1 MRRGKQVDLSQ
12 TLKAGT
18 ILNLTQGQ
26 YSDYTFDGPF
36 RVLKDFVK
44 QDAYDAFLTAMA
56 IKYPSG
62 SGEDDYEARSI
73 NNFVAFLS
81 TSGFVT
87 PVEGAE
93 SWYLGGY
100 ALFDRD

>member
-1 MRRGKQVDLSQ
+1 MRKGKQVDLSQ

-56 IKYPSG
+56 IKYP
-62 SGEDDYEARSI
+62 DDDGYRAKSMSD
-73 NNFVAFLS
+73 FVAFLS